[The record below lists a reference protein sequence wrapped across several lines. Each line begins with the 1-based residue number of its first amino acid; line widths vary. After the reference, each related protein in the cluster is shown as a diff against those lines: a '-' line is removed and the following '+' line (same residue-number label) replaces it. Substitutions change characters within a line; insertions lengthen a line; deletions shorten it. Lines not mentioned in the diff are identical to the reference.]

1 MATCANAN
9 EEPVLKNYHTFMG
22 KIYQGRYTAGVAA
35 GMKMKELIKEGVIT
49 EQQAKIGYVAAYP
62 YAEVISG
69 YTAIFAR
76 SEISRTGCGNDS
88 ALYQ

>member
-35 GMKMKELIKEGVIT
+35 SRDESEG
-49 EQQAKIGYVAAYP
+49 G
-62 YAEVISG
+62 
-69 YTAIFAR
+69 
-76 SEISRTGCGNDS
+76 
-88 ALYQ
+88 